1 MTITAGTTFDGG
13 HRLHGFFGVRFRL
26 ALRLM
31 GPKRSGVC
39 R

>member
-1 MTITAGTTFDGG
+1 MTVTVGATFDGG

-31 GPKRSGVC
+31 VC